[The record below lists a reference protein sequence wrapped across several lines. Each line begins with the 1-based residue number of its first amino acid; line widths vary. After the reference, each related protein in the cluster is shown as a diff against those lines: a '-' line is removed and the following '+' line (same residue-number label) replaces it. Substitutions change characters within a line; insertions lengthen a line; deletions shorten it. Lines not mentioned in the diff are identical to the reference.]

1 MIREQRNTGFTLVEM
16 IIVVAIIGIIS
27 AIAIP
32 QYLGYLENSKR
43 QSAISVLEQ
52 FPLLL
57 ETYRAD
63 YGYMCP
69 SCNTA
74 GTYIYTYKNKDDAN
88 ILLAYPDFRPKASS
102 TGTAP
107 APYSYYLKVVVAA
120 DGTET
125 ATFNATPVDSN
136 YPGNISGGSYK

>member
-1 MIREQRNTGFTLVEM
+1 MIREQRNAGFTLIEM

-43 QSAISVLEQ
+43 QTAISVLEQ

-63 YGYMCP
+63 YGVMCP
-69 SCNTA
+69 DCNAT
-74 GTYIYTYKNKDDAN
+74 GTHTYTNNTK
-88 ILLAYPDFRPKASS
+88 ILAAYPDFRAKAGS
-102 TGTAP
+102 TGSNP

-136 YPGNISGGSYK
+136 YPGNISGGSYE

>member
-1 MIREQRNTGFTLVEM
+1 MIREQQNTGFTLVEM
-16 IIVVAIIGIIS
+16 MIVIALIGIIS

-63 YGYMCP
+63 YGVMCP
-69 SCNTA
+69 DCNAA
-74 GTYIYTYKNKDDAN
+74 GTYIYTYKDKDDAN
-88 ILLAYPDFRPKASS
+88 VLTAYPDFRAKATS
-102 TGTAP
+102 TGDKD
-107 APYSYYLKVVVAA
+107 APYSYYLKIVVDA

-136 YPGNISGGSYK
+136 YPGDVPGGSYQ

>member
-1 MIREQRNTGFTLVEM
+1 MIREQQNTGFTLVEM
-16 IIVVAIIGIIS
+16 MIVIALIGIIS

-32 QYLGYLENSKR
+32 QYLGYLETSKR
-43 QSAISVLEQ
+43 QSAITVLEQ

-69 SCNTA
+69 DCNAT
-74 GTYIYTYKNKDDAN
+74 GTHTYKDNYEIRA
-88 ILLAYPDFRPKASS
+88 AYPDFRATATS
-102 TGTAP
+102 TGNVSS
-107 APYSYYLKVVVAA
+107 APYSYYLKVVVDA

-136 YPGNISGGSYK
+136 YPGDVPGGSYQ

>member
-16 IIVVAIIGIIS
+16 MIVIALIGIIS

-32 QYLGYLENSKR
+32 QYLGYMETSKR

-57 ETYRAD
+57 EAYRTD

-69 SCNTA
+69 ACNTS
-74 GTYIYTYKNKDDAN
+74 GTYTYKDNAE
-88 ILLAYPDFRPKASS
+88 ILAAYPDFRAKATS
-102 TGTAP
+102 TGSDP
-107 APYSYYLKVVVAA
+107 APYSYYLKVVVGA

-136 YPGNISGGSYK
+136 YPGDVPGGSYE

>member
-1 MIREQRNTGFTLVEM
+1 MIREQKNTGFTLVEM
-16 IIVVAIIGIIS
+16 IIVIALIGIIS

-63 YGYMCP
+63 YGVMCP
-69 SCNTA
+69 DCNAT
-74 GTYIYTYKNKDDAN
+74 GTHTYEDNDE
-88 ILLAYPDFRPKASS
+88 ILAAYPNFKAKASS
-102 TGTAP
+102 TGNVTD
-107 APYSYYLKVVVAA
+107 APYSYYLKVIVAA

-136 YPGNISGGSYK
+136 YPGDIPSGSYK

>member
-1 MIREQRNTGFTLVEM
+1 MIREQKNTGFTLIEM
-16 IIVVAIIGIIS
+16 IIVVALIGIIS

-43 QSAISVLEQ
+43 QTAISVLEQ

-57 ETYRAD
+57 ETHRAD
-63 YGYMCP
+63 YGVMCP
-69 SCNTA
+69 DCNAT
-74 GTYIYTYKNKDDAN
+74 GTYTYEDNDE
-88 ILLAYPDFRPKASS
+88 ILAAYPDFKAKASS
-102 TGTAP
+102 TGTDP
-107 APYSYYLKVVVAA
+107 APYSYYLKVVVGA

-136 YPGNISGGSYK
+136 YPGDIPGGSYE

>member
-1 MIREQRNTGFTLVEM
+1 MIRERKNTGFTLIEM
-16 IIVVAIIGIIS
+16 IIVVALIGIIS

-63 YGYMCP
+63 YGVMCP
-69 SCNTA
+69 NCTA
-74 GTYIYTYKNKDDAN
+74 TGTYTYEDNDEISA
-88 ILLAYPDFRPKASS
+88 AYPNFKAKTSS
-102 TGTAP
+102 TGNAT

-136 YPGNISGGSYK
+136 YPGDIPSGSYE

>member
-1 MIREQRNTGFTLVEM
+1 MIREQQKTGFTLVEM
-16 IIVVAIIGIIS
+16 MIVIALIGIIS

-63 YGYMCP
+63 YGVMCP
-69 SCNTA
+69 NCTA
-74 GTYIYTYKNKDDAN
+74 TGTYTYTNNTQIGD
-88 ILLAYPDFRPKASS
+88 AYPDFRAKAAS
-102 TGTAP
+102 TGSDP

-136 YPGNISGGSYK
+136 YPGNIPGGSYE